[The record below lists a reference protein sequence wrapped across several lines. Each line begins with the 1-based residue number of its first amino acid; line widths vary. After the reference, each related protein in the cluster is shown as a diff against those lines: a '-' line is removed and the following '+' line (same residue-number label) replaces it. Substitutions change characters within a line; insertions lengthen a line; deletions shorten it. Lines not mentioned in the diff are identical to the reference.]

1 MSSTPRPHGLR
12 NVAIVAHVD
21 HGKTTLVDH
30 MLRQAGTFRANEVV
44 QDRVMDSNDLE
55 RERGITILAKNTS
68 LRWRTPTGV
77 TKINVID
84 TPGHSDFGG
93 EVERTLL
100 MADGA
105 LLLVDAAEGP
115 LPQTR
120 FVLRKCL
127 ELGFPV
133 IVVINKIDRSDARP
147 EEVHE
152 EIFDLFCDLDAT
164 DVQLDFPVLYAVG
177 REGIAK
183 RTLDDPSTKL
193 DPLFETILAKVPPA
207 PGDASAPLQILISN
221 VDHDDYVGRLGIGRI
236 VAGTVTANQTVGVL
250 KDGRTVKST
259 VKVLSTVEGLRRVP
273 APDAAAGEIVSIA
286 GIEDVDVGDTIVD
299 QEPGWEGRALQRIL
313 VEQPTIKMR
322 IGVNTSPFSGKS
334 KQSKYLTSRHLR
346 DRLMRETRKNLA
358 IRVSETDSPDT
369 FMVLGRGELQ
379 LAILVETMRR
389 EGYEM
394 QLGNPEVVTEVVDG
408 QTCEPMELVVV
419 DVPEQFIG
427 VVTERLGERRGR
439 MMKMANPGFGRARL
453 EYRIPSRGM
462 IGFRGELLT
471 ATRGTALLNSTFDG
485 WEPWGGAMMKR
496 TTGAIV
502 SDRAGVTTPYALHHL
517 QPRGSFFVAPGADV
531 YEGMIVGEHNRP
543 NDTDVNVIKEKKLSN
558 VRNHGKDENVML
570 APARVLTI
578 ETAMEWID
586 ADELVEVTP
595 EGVRVRKAILA
606 TNLRPRRSEAIE
618 DAQSVCNRG
627 GAEGAEG
634 MAAGSSRAPGL
645 SPANHQWSGRHHS
658 PRRRSTSASSAAGAR

>member
-1 MSSTPRPHGLR
+1 MASATRPYDIR

-30 MLRQAGTFRANEVV
+30 MLRQAGTFRANEVLT
-44 QDRVMDSNDLE
+44 DRVMDSNDLE

-68 LRWRTPTGV
+68 LRWRNPASPSGFS
-77 TKINVID
+77 KINVID
-84 TPGHSDFGG
+84 TPGHADFGG

-147 EEVHE
+147 QEVHE
-152 EIFDLFCDLDAT
+152 EVFDLFCDLDAS
-164 DVQLDFPVLYAVG
+164 DAQLDFPVVYAVG
-177 REGIAK
+177 RNGVAK
-183 RTLDDPSTKL
+183 RSLEDPSTTL
-193 DPLFETILAKVPPA
+193 EPLFDLILDKIPIA
-207 PGDASAPLQILISN
+207 PGDATAPLQILVSN
-221 VDHDDYVGRLGIGRI
+221 IDHDDYVGRLAVGRV
-236 VAGTVTANQTVGVL
+236 VAGRAAPNMPVGVI
-250 KDGRTVKST
+250 KTASTVKSAI
-259 VKVLSTVEGLRRVP
+259 KVLSTFEGLKRTP
-273 APDAAAGEIVSIA
+273 SPEASAGEIIAVA

-299 QEPGWEGRALQRIL
+299 QTPGWEGRALPRIH

-322 IGVNTSPFSGKS
+322 MGVNTSPFAGKS
-334 KQSKYLTSRHLR
+334 KQTKFLTSRHLR
-346 DRLMRETRKNLA
+346 DRLFRESKKNLA
-358 IRVSETDSPDT
+358 IVVEETDSADT
-369 FMVLGRGELQ
+369 LLVLGRGELQ

-389 EGYEM
+389 EGYEL
-394 QLGNPEVVTEVVDG
+394 QLGNPEVVTQEVDG
-408 QTCEPMELVVV
+408 VMSEPIELVVI

-439 MMKMANPGFGRARL
+439 MQKMSNPGYGRARL
-453 EYRIPSRGM
+453 EYRVPSRAM

-471 ATRGTALLNSTFDG
+471 ATRGTALLNSLFEG
-485 WEPWGGAMMKR
+485 WEPWTGPMVKR
-496 TTGAIV
+496 ATGAIV
-502 SDRAGVTTPYALHHL
+502 SDRAGVATPYALHHL
-517 QPRGSFFVAPGADV
+517 QPRGSFFVAPGAEV

-558 VRNHGKDENVML
+558 VRNHGKDENVTL

-595 EGVRVRKAILA
+595 EAIRIRKQILSI
-606 TNLRPRRSEAIE
+606 NKRPRRSEAIE
-618 DAQSVCNRG
+618 DAQSVG
-627 GAEGAEG
+627 
-634 MAAGSSRAPGL
+634 
-645 SPANHQWSGRHHS
+645 
-658 PRRRSTSASSAAGAR
+658 

>member
-1 MSSTPRPHGLR
+1 MSSTPRPYALR
-12 NVAIVAHVD
+12 NIAIVAHVD
-21 HGKTTLVDH
+21 HGKTTLVDK
-30 MLRQAGTFRANEVV
+30 MLWQAGTFRANEVV

-68 LRWRTPTGV
+68 VRLRAADGTV
-77 TKINVID
+77 TKINIID

-127 ELGFPV
+127 ELGFPI

-164 DVQLDFPVLYAVG
+164 DKQLEFPVLYAIG
-177 REGIAK
+177 RNGVAK
-183 RTLDDPSTKL
+183 HTLAEESTTL
-193 DPLFETILAKVPPA
+193 EPLFETILAKVAPA
-207 PGDASAPLQILISN
+207 PGDPEATLQILVTN
-221 VDHDDYVGRLGIGRI
+221 VDHDDYVGRLAIGRI
-236 VAGTVTANQTVGVL
+236 VGGVVRANQPVGVI
-250 KDGRTVKST
+250 KDGRTVRST
-259 VKVLSTVEGLRRVP
+259 VKVLSTFEGLRRAP
-273 APDAAAGEIVSIA
+273 APDAAAGEIVAIA
-286 GIEDVDVGDTIVD
+286 GIEDVDVGDTITEIS
-299 QEPGWEGRALQRIL
+299 QGWETRALPRIL

-322 IGVNTSPFSGKS
+322 VGVNTSPFAGKS
-334 KQSKYLTSRHLR
+334 KQTKYLTSRHLR
-346 DRLMRETRKNLA
+346 ERLQREIKKNLA
-358 IRVSETDSPDT
+358 IRVEDTETPDT
-369 FMVLGRGELQ
+369 FVVLGRGELQ

-389 EGYEM
+389 EGYEL
-394 QLGNPEVVTEVVDG
+394 QLGNPEVVTQTVDG
-408 QTCEPMELVVV
+408 GVCEPMELVVI
-419 DVPEQFIG
+419 DVPEAFIG
-427 VVTERLGERRGR
+427 IVTERMGERRGR
-439 MMKMANPGFGRARL
+439 MVKMSNPGYGRARL

-471 ATRGTALLNSTFDG
+471 STRGTALLNSLFDG

-496 TTGAIV
+496 ATGAIV
-502 SDRAGVTTPYALHHL
+502 SDRAGVSTPYALNHL
-517 QPRGSFFVAPGADV
+517 QARGSFFIEPGVNV
-531 YEGMIVGEHNRP
+531 YEGMIVGQHNRP

-558 VRNHGKDENVML
+558 VRNHGKDDNVLL
-570 APARVLTI
+570 APARLLTI

-595 EGVRVRKAILA
+595 EAVRVRKAILD
-606 TNLRPRRSEAIE
+606 TTRRPRRSDAIE
-618 DAQSVCNRG
+618 DAQSV
-627 GAEGAEG
+627 
-634 MAAGSSRAPGL
+634 S
-645 SPANHQWSGRHHS
+645 
-658 PRRRSTSASSAAGAR
+658 

>member
-1 MSSTPRPHGLR
+1 MAAARPYAIR

-30 MLRQAGTFRANEVV
+30 MLRQAGTFRANEVLT
-44 QDRVMDSNDLE
+44 DRVMDSNDLE

-68 LRWRTPTGV
+68 VRWRSAHAGAGEEM

-127 ELGFPV
+127 SLGFPV

-147 EEVHE
+147 DEVHE
-152 EIFDLFCDLDAT
+152 EIFDLFCDLEAA
-164 DVQLDFPVLYAVG
+164 DVQLDFPLVYAIG
-177 REGIAK
+177 REGVAK
-183 RTLDDPSTKL
+183 QTLEDPSTTL
-193 DPLFETILAKVPPA
+193 APLFEMILAKIPPA
-207 PGDASAPLQILISN
+207 PGEADGPLQILVSN
-221 VDHDDYVGRLGIGRI
+221 IDHDDYVGRLAIGRI
-236 VAGTVTANQTVGVL
+236 VSGSVSANQPVGVI
-250 KDGRTVKST
+250 KDGRTLKSS
-259 VKVLSTVEGLRRVP
+259 VKVLSTFEGLKRTT
-273 APDAAAGEIVSIA
+273 APDAAAGEIVAIA

-299 QEPGWEGRALQRIL
+299 QDLGWEERALPRIL

-322 IGVNTSPFSGKS
+322 VSVNTSPFAGRS
-334 KQSKYLTSRHLR
+334 KQTKYLTSRHVR
-346 DRLMRETRKNLA
+346 ERLFREAKKNLA
-358 IRVSETDSPDT
+358 IRVDETDSPDT
-369 FMVLGRGELQ
+369 FQVLGRGELQ

-389 EGYEM
+389 EGYEL
-394 QLGNPEVVTEVVDG
+394 QLGNPEVVTRTVDDVL
-408 QTCEPMELVVV
+408 CEPMELVVV
-419 DVPEQFIG
+419 DAPEQFIG

-439 MMKMANPGFGRARL
+439 MIKMSNTGYGRARM
-453 EYRIPSRGM
+453 EYRIPSRAM
-462 IGFRGELLT
+462 IGFRGEILT

-496 TTGAIV
+496 AGGAIV
-502 SDRAGVTTPYALHHL
+502 SDRGGSATPYALHHL
-517 QPRGSFFVAPGADV
+517 QARGSFFIAPGADV

-543 NDTDVNVIKEKKLSN
+543 NDTDVNVIREKKLSN
-558 VRNHGKDENVML
+558 VRNHGKDENVLL
-570 APARVLTI
+570 APPRMLTI

-595 EGVRVRKAILA
+595 EAVRVRKAVLEI
-606 TNLRPRRSEAIE
+606 NRRPRRSEAIE
-618 DAQSVCNRG
+618 NAQSVG
-627 GAEGAEG
+627 
-634 MAAGSSRAPGL
+634 
-645 SPANHQWSGRHHS
+645 
-658 PRRRSTSASSAAGAR
+658 

>member
-1 MSSTPRPHGLR
+1 
-12 NVAIVAHVD
+12 
-21 HGKTTLVDH
+21 

-44 QDRVMDSNDLE
+44 QERVMDSNDLE

-68 LRWRTPTGV
+68 LRWRAPDGTT

-84 TPGHSDFGG
+84 TPGHADFGG

-164 DVQLDFPVLYAVG
+164 DAQLDFPLLYAVG

-183 RTLDDPSTKL
+183 RTLEDPSTTL
-193 DPLFETILAKVPPA
+193 QPLFETILEKVPAA
-207 PGDASAPLQILISN
+207 PGDADAPLQVLVSN
-221 VDHDDYVGRLGIGRI
+221 VDHDDYIGRLAIGRI
-236 VAGTVTANQTVGVL
+236 VAGTVRANQPVGVV
-250 KDGRTVKST
+250 KEDRTVKSA
-259 VKVLSTVEGLRRVP
+259 VKVLATFEGLKRTP
-273 APDAAAGEIVSIA
+273 ATEAAAGEIVAIA
-286 GIEDVDVGDTIVD
+286 GIDDVDVGDTIVD
-299 QEPGWEGRALQRIL
+299 QEPGWETRALARIH

-322 IGVNTSPFSGKS
+322 VGVNTSPFAGRCDAT
-334 KQSKYLTSRHLR
+334 KYLTSRHLR
-346 DRLMRETRKNLA
+346 ERLLRETKKNLA
-358 IRVSETDSPDT
+358 IRVEETDSPDT
-369 FMVLGRGELQ
+369 FLVLGRGELQ

-389 EGYEM
+389 EGYEL
-394 QLGNPEVVTEVVDG
+394 QLGNPEVITQEVDG
-408 QTCEPMELVVV
+408 QICEPMELVVV

-439 MMKMANPGFGRARL
+439 MVKMANPGFGRARMD
-453 EYRIPSRGM
+453 YRVPSRGM

-471 ATRGTALLNSTFDG
+471 ATRGTALLNSMFDG
-485 WEPWGGAMMKR
+485 WEPWGGPMMKR
-496 TTGAIV
+496 ATGAIV
-502 SDRAGVTTPYALHHL
+502 ADRAGVATPYALHHL
-517 QPRGSFFVAPGADV
+517 QPRGSFFVTPGTAV

-570 APARVLTI
+570 APPRVLTI

-595 EGVRVRKAILA
+595 EAVRVRKGILPI
-606 TNLRPRRSEAIE
+606 NLRPRRSEAIE
-618 DAQSVCNRG
+618 DAQSV
-627 GAEGAEG
+627 
-634 MAAGSSRAPGL
+634 
-645 SPANHQWSGRHHS
+645 
-658 PRRRSTSASSAAGAR
+658 

>member
-1 MSSTPRPHGLR
+1 MSSAPRPHGLR

-30 MLRQAGTFRANEVV
+30 MLRQAGTFRVNEVV

-68 LRWRTPTGV
+68 VRWRSADGSIC
-77 TKINVID
+77 KINVID

-133 IVVINKIDRSDARP
+133 IVVINKLDRSDARP
-147 EEVHE
+147 DEVHE

-164 DVQLDFPVLYAVG
+164 DAQLDFPLLYAIG
-177 REGIAK
+177 REGIAR
-183 RTLDDPSTKL
+183 RTLQDPSTTL
-193 DPLFETILAKVPPA
+193 APLFETILEKVAPA
-207 PGDASAPLQILISN
+207 PGDPEGPLQILVSN

-236 VAGTVTANQTVGVL
+236 VAGTVSANQPVGIV
-250 KDGRTVKST
+250 KDGRTVKAT
-259 VKVLSTVEGLRRVP
+259 VKVLSTFEGLRRTP
-273 APDAAAGEIVSIA
+273 TEQAAAGEIVAIA
-286 GIEDVDVGDTIVD
+286 GIDDVDVGDTIVD
-299 QEPGWEGRALQRIL
+299 QEAGWEARALPRIH

-322 IGVNTSPFSGKS
+322 VGVNTSPFAGKS
-334 KQSKYLTSRHLR
+334 KQTKYLTSRHLR
-346 DRLMRETRKNLA
+346 ERLSRETKKNLA
-358 IRVSETDSPDT
+358 IRVEETESPDT
-369 FMVLGRGELQ
+369 FLVLGRGELQ
-379 LAILVETMRR
+379 LAILIETMRR
-389 EGYEM
+389 EGYEL
-394 QLGNPEVVTEVVDG
+394 QLGNPEVVTNVVDG
-408 QTCEPMELVVV
+408 VLCEPMELVVI

-439 MMKMANPGFGRARL
+439 MVKMANPGFGRARL

-471 ATRGTALLNSTFDG
+471 ATRGTALLNSLFEG
-485 WEPWGGAMMKR
+485 WEPWGGTMMKR
-496 TTGAIV
+496 ATGAIV
-502 SDRAGVTTPYALHHL
+502 SDRGGVATPYALHHL
-517 QPRGSFFVAPGADV
+517 QPRGSFFLGPGADV

-570 APARVLTI
+570 APPRVLTI

-595 EGVRVRKAILA
+595 DAVRVRKGILQI
-606 TNLRPRRSEAIE
+606 NLRPRRSEAIE
-618 DAQSVCNRG
+618 DAQSV
-627 GAEGAEG
+627 
-634 MAAGSSRAPGL
+634 
-645 SPANHQWSGRHHS
+645 
-658 PRRRSTSASSAAGAR
+658 